1 MSAVPPSSPL
11 SPSVR
16 LPDRADVVVVGG
28 GLAALCAALAAR
40 QAGAGVLLLEQAG
53 PALRGGN
60 TRHSRN
66 LRLTHDAPGPLM
78 PGSYRAEEF
87 IADLRRASKGDGDPA
102 LHALLATESVRL
114 ADWLTRCGVRFQT
127 EHLPYSRKTAFFLG
141 GGKAAVNSLYA
152 TAARS
157 GIDVRLHAGVVAV
170 DPLPSSYGSS
180 SGLSSGPLRVVLDS
194 GAAVQAGAVVVAC
207 GGYQANPD
215 WLAAEWGPLA
225 ATLHNRGTPHADG
238 QVLRHLLQAGAQPS
252 GAPGRGHLVAVDGR
266 SPRHD
271 GGIVTRVDGFG
282 CGRVID
288 AAGTL
293 LTPPGETGPPRY
305 SAWGRRVAAGAGG
318 RAVLVV
324 EARRAAELPMRVYPP
339 LPCATAAE
347 AAALAGIP
355 PQAMEAALSGLEP
368 PFLLVPVHPGLTF
381 TGLGLTV
388 DPALRVQ
395 RADGGHWPGL
405 YAAGM
410 IIAPQ
415 ILGSG
420 YVAGAALTVS
430 AVTGRRAGEEA
441 ARYVRS

>member
-1 MSAVPPSSPL
+1 MTPAPPFPSAL
-11 SPSVR
+11 SPAP
-16 LPDRADVVVVGG
+16 LPQRAEVVVVGG

-66 LRLTHDAPGPLM
+66 LRLTHDGPGPLM
-78 PGSYRAEEF
+78 PGRYSAEEF
-87 IADLRRASKGDGDPA
+87 TADLRRASRGDGDPA
-102 LHALLATESVRL
+102 LHDLLAAESVRL
-114 ADWLTRCGVRFQT
+114 ADWLARCGVRFQT

-152 TAARS
+152 TAERS
-157 GIDVRLHAGVVAV
+157 GIDVRLHTGVAAV
-170 DPLPSSYGSS
+170 DPGSP
-180 SGLSSGPLRVVLDS
+180 GPLRVLLD
-194 GAAVQAGAVVVAC
+194 GGQTVQAGAVVVAC
-207 GGYQANPD
+207 GGYQANAD

-271 GGIVTRVDGFG
+271 GGIVTRVDGFA

-288 AAGTL
+288 AAGTV
-293 LTPPGETGPPRY
+293 LTPPGESGPPRY

-318 RAVLVV
+318 RAVMVV

-339 LPCATAAE
+339 LPCATVSQ
-347 AAALAGIP
+347 AAALAAVP
-355 PQAMEAALSGLEP
+355 VEAMASALIGMEP

-388 DPALRVQ
+388 DTALRVQ
-395 RADGGHWPGL
+395 RSDGGHWPGL

-441 ARYVRS
+441 VRHVRS